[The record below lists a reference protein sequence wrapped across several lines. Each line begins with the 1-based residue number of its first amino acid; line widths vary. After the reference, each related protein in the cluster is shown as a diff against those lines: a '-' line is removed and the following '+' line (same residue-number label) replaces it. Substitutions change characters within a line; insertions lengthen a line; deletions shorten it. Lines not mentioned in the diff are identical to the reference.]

1 MMTWKEFKTKNED
14 KAFELAVKLVQGRRD
29 QAMKEFPH
37 SSVLVAASDIQAEM
51 NLILDEWFDDYTA
64 EHV

>member
-14 KAFELAVKLVQGRRD
+14 KAFELATRICQQRRA
-29 QAMKEFPH
+29 QAQKQFPH
-37 SSVLVAASDIQAEM
+37 SSALLNASDIQHEM
-51 NLILDEWFDDYTA
+51 NLILDEWFDDYIS